1 MTLAQRIGRFHVTRP
16 LGSGTFST
24 VWLARDDE
32 LDGWVAIKILA
43 ENWSYDEDARRRFTE
58 EARALRALDSD
69 RIVRVYDVGR
79 LDDGR
84 PYLVMEYADE
94 GSLGDRMR
102 LREQI
107 GRPFTVDEAVGVSI
121 EIAGCLAAVHALRIV
136 HRDLKPTNV
145 LFRSIA
151 PEVREAL
158 RRSGRAVPAERM
170 LLGDFGI
177 ARRLELSPRQTMVL
191 GSPQYMSPEQA
202 DPETA
207 GRVDERSDVYSAAVV
222 LYELLAGRVPYP
234 FGSAAN
240 VRDGHAIP
248 APSIHELRPDTPPA
262 LARAIERGIARDPDD
277 RFESAWAWGDAL
289 RDASAAGPVP
299 TLASESVRP
308 APDRTVTG
316 LEAAPTSRRADPRAA
331 TDVLGAAST
340 AGSSRT
346 APPQIDLGI
355 DDRDVEEDAEPDD
368 PGEEA
373 FPRPGRRRLGA
384 FDCAS
389 LAWASALL
397 LGTATVLPWRE
408 GPTALGL
415 EFSGGQVAIGCA
427 LAVGFG
433 ALLRT
438 LFRRRWTMG
447 MIRLLALVGGM
458 VSLGAAAYD
467 ALQVHRLTR
476 LSGSAG
482 PGLYVLLAGS
492 GVALIAWARARRQF
506 RRSRPSP
513 LANLPPLPPPPRA

>member
-177 ARRLELSPRQTMVL
+177 ARRLELSPRQT
-191 GSPQYMSPEQA
+191 
-202 DPETA
+202 
-207 GRVDERSDVYSAAVV
+207 
-222 LYELLAGRVPYP
+222 
-234 FGSAAN
+234 
-240 VRDGHAIP
+240 
-248 APSIHELRPDTPPA
+248 
-262 LARAIERGIARDPDD
+262 
-277 RFESAWAWGDAL
+277 
-289 RDASAAGPVP
+289 
-299 TLASESVRP
+299 
-308 APDRTVTG
+308 
-316 LEAAPTSRRADPRAA
+316 
-331 TDVLGAAST
+331 
-340 AGSSRT
+340 
-346 APPQIDLGI
+346 
-355 DDRDVEEDAEPDD
+355 
-368 PGEEA
+368 
-373 FPRPGRRRLGA
+373 
-384 FDCAS
+384 
-389 LAWASALL
+389 
-397 LGTATVLPWRE
+397 
-408 GPTALGL
+408 
-415 EFSGGQVAIGCA
+415 
-427 LAVGFG
+427 
-433 ALLRT
+433 
-438 LFRRRWTMG
+438 
-447 MIRLLALVGGM
+447 
-458 VSLGAAAYD
+458 
-467 ALQVHRLTR
+467 
-476 LSGSAG
+476 
-482 PGLYVLLAGS
+482 
-492 GVALIAWARARRQF
+492 
-506 RRSRPSP
+506 
-513 LANLPPLPPPPRA
+513 